1 METISSSDV
10 IFATLMQH
18 GRQVVNIQVSG
29 ITSIAE
35 LVRRVYANV
44 RGCIGMATLTLRNCT
59 QGWARRHTIVM
70 KPVEAVQL
78 SLF

>member
-35 LVRRVYANV
+35 LMRRVYANV
-44 RGCIGMATLTLRNCT
+44 RGA
-59 QGWARRHTIVM
+59 
-70 KPVEAVQL
+70 
-78 SLF
+78 